1 MIITLIK
8 KQRGTEVIKEYN
20 KKYGSIKELER
31 LYKKTGNNLFLVDLE
46 NWKYLKKN
54 PDEEIERGEIKVT
67 NKLVLTEIELEIL
80 DYIKNEHPESIR
92 ELARFLNKDIK
103 TIHPK
108 IKELEEEGLIE
119 LKKGTKNRKIPYLN
133 YDEISISI

>member
-8 KQRGTEVIKEYN
+8 KETGKTVIKEFN
-20 KKYGSIKELER
+20 EKYGSIKELER

-46 NWKYLKKN
+46 NWKYLNKN
-54 PDEEIERGEIKVT
+54 PDEEIESGEIKIT
-67 NKLVLTEIELEIL
+67 NKLNISDSKIEIL
-80 DYIKNEHPESIR
+80 DLIKNEKPESIR

-108 IKELEEEGLIE
+108 IKELEQEGLIE
-119 LKKGTKNRKIPYLN
+119 LKKGNKNKKIPIMN
-133 YDEISISI
+133 YDEIKIAI